1 MKIKTL
7 LLINGILTALYA
19 VMLLFMPEK
28 FLEMRGMHTDAYG
41 MFVIL
46 LLGVPSQTGY
56 AVLSIIASR
65 SHNGETL
72 RLVSIISCITWTLGL
87 VVLLYGKMKLEMSA
101 MVWGDIAFAMI
112 FSIAFAYYVFSKQ
125 IYNYT
130 KSRKL

>member
-19 VMLLFMPEK
+19 VMLLFMREN

-41 MFVIL
+41 MFIIL
-46 LLGVPSQTGY
+46 LFGVPSQTGY
-56 AVLSIIASR
+56 AVLNILVSR
-65 SHNGETL
+65 SQNQETL
-72 RLVSIISCITWTLGL
+72 QLVSTINFITWTLGL
-87 VVLLYGKMKLEMSA
+87 IILLYGKMKLEMSA